1 MERGTLLQRRESL
14 LGRKARESLEVNET
28 DCPGRG
34 GRECPVGDEHG
45 EGDGL
50 VPGSPE
56 GESRRVKTSR
66 RAGKGAGCV

>member
-1 MERGTLLQRRESL
+1 MRPIS
-14 LGRKARESLEVNET
+14 
-28 DCPGRG
+28 PGRG

-66 RAGKGAGCV
+66 RAGKGAGVRMKPMLNTKQMSMNLNTRRPSYHQR

>member
-1 MERGTLLQRRESL
+1 MRPIS
-14 LGRKARESLEVNET
+14 
-28 DCPGRG
+28 PGRG